1 MSYPSETET
10 LKQFAVRC
18 TMSDQHWRQMTG
30 SGTGRQTNASIFKR
44 DPKFLEIKS
53 RACTHLGGIQLTAL
67 ECRELKMT
75 SGITQRMGRMCFF
88 NTEHYIFYIWLPRKP
103 TLHGGKKHER
113 HNLRSERVLVA
124 VLPWA
129 QTSTAQGKQW
139 FSVDIGW
146 PSLQV
151 SKSCVLTALAPFSLS
166 ISLLSTYG
174 VLPGEQMPRFR
185 GTCFPGGES

>member
-75 SGITQRMGRMCFF
+75 SGITQRMGRICFF

-151 SKSCVLTALAPFSLS
+151 LCAHCFGTIQSLHVSPFVWGPSGANAEVS
-166 ISLLSTYG
+166 WDLLSRWR
-174 VLPGEQMPRFR
+174 VV
-185 GTCFPGGES
+185 TCRN

>member
-30 SGTGRQTNASIFKR
+30 SGTGRQANASIFKR

-75 SGITQRMGRMCFF
+75 SGITQRMGRICFF

-139 FSVDIGW
+139 FSVDIG
-146 PSLQV
+146 
-151 SKSCVLTALAPFSLS
+151 
-166 ISLLSTYG
+166 
-174 VLPGEQMPRFR
+174 
-185 GTCFPGGES
+185 